1 MSSKRRFW
9 DLILEA
15 GAAIINMRFP
25 NSSTAPTSPF
35 EGQTYFN
42 STSKKFFGWNGTEWV
57 DLSQIMAS
65 ASTIK
70 GDITNANTNPAFPG
84 SPATGDIWFIT
95 SNAGTVGGVEVE
107 IGDQLVRGTSNWF
120 VLQAN
125 TFAASETRAG
135 VIELATQAEAN
146 AGSDTTRALT
156 PATLA
161 GYLANFFYARR
172 VSTVIATLAANT
184 PTTVTHGLGVALP
197 SVTIWQGGEIIDLEV
212 VSTSSNAYTVQSLS
226 ALSSVTCVTQ
236 A

>member
-1 MSSKRRFW
+1 MSKRRFW

-15 GAAIINMRFP
+15 GAAIVNLRFP
-25 NSSTAPTSPF
+25 NSSTAPTSPYD
-35 EGQTYFN
+35 GQTYFN
-42 STSKKFFGWNGTEWV
+42 SSDKKFWGWNGTTWI
-57 DLSQIMAS
+57 DLSQIMNSPAN
-65 ASTIK
+65 IK

-84 SPATGDIWFIT
+84 SPSTGDIWFIT
-95 SNAGTVGGVEVE
+95 TTAGTVGGIDVE
-107 IGDQLVRGTSNWF
+107 IGDQLIRGSSGWF
-120 VLQAN
+120 VMQAN

-161 GYLANFFYARR
+161 GYLANYFYSRR
-172 VSTVIATLAANT
+172 VSTLIASLPANT
-184 PTTVTHGLGVALP
+184 ATTVTHGLGVALP
-197 SVTIWQGGEIIDLEV
+197 SVTIWQGNEIIELDV

-226 ALSSVTCVTQ
+226 ALTNVTCVTE

>member
-1 MSSKRRFW
+1 MATRRFW
-9 DLILEA
+9 NLILEA
-15 GAAIINMRFP
+15 GAAIINLRFP
-25 NSSTAPTSPF
+25 NSSTAPTSPY

-42 STSKKFFGWNGTEWV
+42 AIDKRFYGWNGTSWI
-57 DLSQIMAS
+57 DLSQILNSPAN
-65 ASTIK
+65 IK

-95 SNAGTVGGVEVE
+95 TTAGTVGGIEVE
-107 IGDQLVRGTSNWF
+107 IGDQLVRGTSGWF

-125 TFAASETRAG
+125 TFAASDTRAG

-161 GYLANFFYARR
+161 GYLANYFYARR
-172 VSTVIATLAANT
+172 VSTLIGTLTANT
-184 PTTVTHGLGVALP
+184 ATTVTHGLGVALP
-197 SVTIWQGGEIIDLEV
+197 SVTIWQGNEIIDLEV
-212 VSTSSNAYTVQSLS
+212 VSTSSNAYTVQSLVT
-226 ALSSVTCVTQ
+226 LSNVTCVTE